1 MRRGAGVPP
10 TVLGGVSP
18 PPQLGRQHYPGLL
31 VETMRQIQSA
41 ASETGVIIIG
51 GLPHPAT
58 PFAAHSKRGDP
69 MIEERFNAI
78 YGTAPEVVVRAPGR
92 VNLIGEHTDYND
104 GFVLPAAID
113 RSIDFAGRKRAD
125 RTVRLHSLDFDGSV
139 EFSLDDIQK
148 DGANRWSNYVRGVSK
163 YLEEDGHR
171 LAGADIVF
179 GGNVPREAGLSSSAA
194 VEVGTAA
201 FWKKLL
207 GLELDPVYLVKLS
220 RKAENQFVGV
230 PCGIMDQFISGLG
243 RANHALFLDCR
254 DLQYRHVPLRDDVK
268 IVVCN
273 SGVKRALA
281 QSEYE
286 VRLKQCRE
294 AVERIAS
301 TGRAVASLR
310 DVKPAD
316 LEAARAVLSDV
327 LFRRARHVVTEN
339 QRVLE
344 AIKVLESGNLE
355 RFGELMNASHVSL
368 RDDYEVSSKELD
380 VLVEV
385 AWKQPGVLGARMT
398 GAGFGG
404 CTVNLVRQEAAE
416 AFAEAIM
423 RGYKEALGLK
433 AEVYIC
439 KASQGALSV

>member
-1 MRRGAGVPP
+1 
-10 TVLGGVSP
+10 
-18 PPQLGRQHYPGLL
+18 
-31 VETMRQIQSA
+31 
-41 ASETGVIIIG
+41 
-51 GLPHPAT
+51 
-58 PFAAHSKRGDP
+58 
-69 MIEERFNAI
+69 MIEQSFRAI
-78 YGTAPEVVVRAPGR
+78 YGTTPDVVARAPGR

-125 RTVRLHSLDFDGSV
+125 RVVRVHSLDFDGSV
-139 EFSLDDIQK
+139 EFSLDDIRK
-148 DGANRWSNYVRGVSK
+148 DSKKTWSNYIRGVSK
-163 YLEEDGHR
+163 YLEEDGQR
-171 LAGADIVF
+171 LSGADMVF

-201 FWKKLL
+201 FWRKLL
-207 GLELDPVYLVKLS
+207 RLELDPVYLVKLS

-230 PCGIMDQFISGLG
+230 PCGIMDQFISALG
-243 RANHALFLDCR
+243 RENHALFLDCR
-254 DLQYRHVPLRDDVK
+254 NLSYRHVPLRDDVK

-286 VRLKQCRE
+286 VRLKQCRQ
-294 AVERIAS
+294 AVAQIAS
-301 TGRAVASLR
+301 TSRAVKSLR
-310 DVKPAD
+310 DVEPAD
-316 LEAARAVLSDV
+316 LEAARSVLSKV
-327 LFRRARHVVTEN
+327 LFRRARHIVTEN
-339 QRVLE
+339 HRVLE
-344 AIKVLESGNLE
+344 AVKVLEAGDLE

-416 AFAEAIM
+416 AFAEAVR
-423 RGYKEALGLK
+423 RGYQDALGLK
-433 AEVYIC
+433 AEIYIC
-439 KASQGALSV
+439 KASRGALSI